1 MESHYCIAFQVCVS
15 HTCLPI
21 VLLAVSSADGLRS
34 RSFRKNSPKNYSSRK
49 ERTTNDVKGKRAE
62 GIAKKEVEF
71 EQLEEVKN
79 HEEIEATKQ
88 GEEEKKASEEASSLK
103 DRIIENQENKKP
115 QTYLE
120 SIGGGKGGSQAIQ
133 QKLVKQR
140 IQKGLK
146 YH

>member
-1 MESHYCIAFQVCVS
+1 MRNSTLILFGLLV
-15 HTCLPI
+15 
-21 VLLAVSSADGLRS
+21 VLLAISSVDGLR
-34 RSFRKNSPKNYSSRK
+34 FRKNSRK
-49 ERTTNDVKGKRAE
+49 ERTTKHVEGKQAE
-62 GIAKKEVEF
+62 KMAKKEVEF
-71 EQLEEVKN
+71 EQLEEVKK
-79 HEEIEATKQ
+79 HEEIEAKKQ
-88 GEEEKKASEEASSLK
+88 GEEETKKASEEASSLK

-120 SIGGGKGGSQAIQ
+120 SIGGGKGGSQAVE

>member
-1 MESHYCIAFQVCVS
+1 MRNSTLILFGLLV
-15 HTCLPI
+15 
-21 VLLAVSSADGLRS
+21 VLLAISSADSLRS
-34 RSFRKNSPKNYSSRK
+34 WSFRKNSPKSHFPRK
-49 ERTTNDVKGKRAE
+49 EGKTKHVEGKQAE
-62 GIAKKEVEF
+62 KIAKKEVEL

-79 HEEIEATKQ
+79 HEEIEVKKQ
-88 GEEEKKASEEASSLK
+88 GEEEKKKASEEASSLK
-103 DRIIENQENKKP
+103 DRIIENQQNKKP

-120 SIGGGKGGSQAIQ
+120 SIGGGKGGSQAIE